1 MGIYDDLG
9 LLRTFVCIAES
20 GSISAA
26 ARRMRSTQP
35 TLSRQLQTLESAC
48 GTSLL
53 RRDTHRMHLTDT
65 GHKLLLDARSMLSLA
80 EEAEQRLR
88 NDQTELRGKIH
99 IFATI
104 DFGQTVVSRLCA
116 AFLQANPSVNIE
128 LAYTNRPLHMLEEG
142 CDAGIIAGRVTDE
155 SIVARQ
161 LGPIQRY
168 PVAAPSYLHERAPL
182 TRPAQLEKCKWLALS
197 GESFGGAREVTLIS
211 AKGDARFSIA
221 PILVSEGVTSLR
233 EAVRMGLGVAVLPL
247 WLIEEDLLSGRLVR
261 VLPKWWAEELVAHIV
276 YPVDRHLPQR
286 VRSFIDFAVEYMMP
300 VLKPAK

>member
-1 MGIYDDLG
+1 MGIYDDIG
-9 LLRTFVCIAES
+9 LLRTFVSIVES

-35 TLSRQLQTLESAC
+35 TLSRQLQTLESTC

-65 GHKLLLDARSMLSLA
+65 GHRLLLDARSMLSLA
-80 EEAEQRLR
+80 EEAEHRLR

-168 PVAAPSYLHERAPL
+168 PVAAPSYLLGRTPL
-182 TRPAQLEKCKWLALS
+182 TRPTQLEKCKWLALS
-197 GESFGGAREVTLIS
+197 GESFGGAREVRLIS
-211 AKGDARFSIA
+211 AKGDVRFSIS
-221 PILVSEGVTSLR
+221 PILLSEGVTSLR

-276 YPVDRHLPQR
+276 YPVDHHLPQR
-286 VRSFIDFAVEYMMP
+286 VRSFIDFAAEYMMP